1 MLLINILNTFNPIVL
16 LITGILLVVLRAGVS
31 RVYFDI
37 VGTFQADRMIK
48 DAEAMST
55 AMNGL
60 MLDAFSG
67 LEEAAQLLGEP
78 FGQLIDTML
87 PIGESVAHAT
97 VEFSKFVSEAE
108 NLESVTSAITDIGLE
123 FGIAGDEALN
133 AASKMAQLTGV
144 LGPGMTA
151 EGSRLGIQF
160 GLISGM
166 ETESA
171 MQRMINLQQQTKFM
185 TEGLDENLTMEE
197 RAMGIRQNS
206 MKVLDQL
213 NTVENR
219 SAATMSQVTFVMNQ
233 FAAQAHL
240 TGESM
245 AYMAAMSAA
254 LIETGEEQGKGG
266 RALRMIYARLGANT
280 SGAADALE
288 AYGVTA
294 KDQDGNLRPLSAI
307 LRDLDV
313 AMQGRTAAEKQSLAQ
328 TIAGNRHYVRLIKL
342 MENFER
348 VEILALEATLALSPA
363 QEELNRR
370 LESNVFALDQAR
382 ARLYNYQAIIG
393 QQFIPAVTEATD
405 RQADF
410 AQAFAEL
417 GAGKFG
423 GSITSLVRFVEVMRT
438 MAGPMI
444 STVLSLQQ
452 LSVATATYR
461 VIAKSMA
468 GEQVVA
474 EGFLAKHNQSH
485 QEQLNK
491 YQFNV
496 DLLRQLQ
503 VVKQQ
508 LKVETEAE
516 IVLNGLLIDQ
526 EGQLNA
532 GRMMHNEAQA
542 WFGTKKIQDIKN
554 QIIANEELIVSNK
567 KNKAQNDIE
576 VISLMKKTA
585 KLKTELKLKKESLLL
600 TKGIGEKKA
609 ENALKG
615 QRADLAE
622 MEAQKKKLMGA
633 NLETAN
639 LEKEIVLLKEKLIA
653 EEANLI
659 MVQEKIAFAE
669 AYAIALERQIA
680 LEKLSADELKNKELL
695 DATKARTL
703 AMNKLAGAAMLAGMG
718 LMVFGKGEKS
728 AKMSMVL
735 STMAMIPY
743 IAHMMTSTGVTGL
756 DTKAK
761 TSLGFANMFATVTME
776 TLTAATAKYLAIAGK
791 FLVVTAA
798 MVAASYLIVTV
809 MEKWFG
815 AFGNVNDELEN
826 SIGLTVDLQY
836 VMDNFGDSVDTVE
849 EKLTAATTAIEE
861 LEEAQKAAE
870 KGGGDGTVFDQQ
882 IEAQKQLIADN
893 ERLLSLKESEQILN
907 KFKLEDLQQLVSLSE
922 EAYDIEERNNL
933 FQRARMRG
941 DEEEMKRLSQLFT
954 DSRALAEA
962 LGLTFVEAGLLREEM
977 ADLGMVGENSINTI
991 ADAINLINGDTTV
1004 QGGISKFTSDV
1015 IKAKT
1020 ALDSFTNSREEL
1032 FYGFNANNITGDLVK
1047 KVVQTGVDTLIN
1059 TTEIIMTNNFSG
1071 LTIDE
1076 LAVMVLEQIEKAAT
1090 ESGIPVTLKEF

>member
-1 MLLINILNTFNPIVL
+1 MLLINILNTFSPIVL
-16 LITGILLVVLRAGVS
+16 VITGILLVVLRAGVS

-108 NLESVTSAITDIGLE
+108 DLESVTSAITEIGIE

-197 RAMGIRQNS
+197 RAMGIRANS
-206 MKVLDQL
+206 MKILDQL

-288 AYGVTA
+288 EYGVSA
-294 KDQDGNLRPLSAI
+294 KNQDGNLRPLSAI

-313 AMQGRTAAEKQSLAQ
+313 AMQGRTASERQSLAQ
-328 TIAGNRHYVRLIKL
+328 TVAGNRHYVRLIKL

-382 ARLYNYQAIIG
+382 AKLYNYQAIIG
-393 QQFIPAVTEATD
+393 QQFIPAVTEATE
-405 RQADF
+405 RQGDF
-410 AQAFAEL
+410 ALAFAEL

-423 GSITSLVRFVEVMRT
+423 GSVTSLVRFVEVMRT

-474 EGFLAKHNQSH
+474 EGFLAKHNQTH
-485 QEQLNK
+485 QQQLNK

-496 DLLRQLQ
+496 DLLRQLH
-503 VVKQQ
+503 VIKQQ
-508 LKVETEAE
+508 LAVESEAE

-542 WFGTKKIQDIKN
+542 WFGTRRVRDIKN
-554 QIIANEELIVSNK
+554 QIIANEELILSNK
-567 KNKAQNDIE
+567 KNKAQNDID
-576 VISLMKKTA
+576 IMSLMKKTA
-585 KLKTELKLKKESLLL
+585 KLKTQIQLKKEEMLLI
-600 TKGIGEKKA
+600 KGIGEKRAEKA
-609 ENALKG
+609 LIT

-622 MEAQKKKLMGA
+622 MEAQKKKLMGT

-639 LEKEIVLLKEKLIA
+639 LEKEIVLLREKLIA
-653 EEANLI
+653 EETNLI
-659 MVQEKIAFAE
+659 MAQEKITFAE
-669 AYAIALERQIA
+669 AYAIALERQIV
-680 LEKLSADELKNKELL
+680 LEKQAGDEAKNKALL

-756 DTKAK
+756 NTKAK
-761 TSLGFANMFATVTME
+761 TSMGFANMFATITTE
-776 TLTAATAKYLAIAGK
+776 ALTAATTKYLLVAGK
-791 FLVVTAA
+791 FILVTAA
-798 MVAASYLIVTV
+798 MIAASYIIVTV

-815 AFGNVNDELEN
+815 AFKDVNEELEN
-826 SIGLTVDLQY
+826 TIGLTVDLEY
-836 VMDNFGDSVDTVE
+836 VMSNFGSSVDDVGL
-849 EKLTAATTAIEE
+849 KIADAKVNLEE
-861 LEEAQKAAE
+861 LKEAQEEIVAA
-870 KGGGDGTVFDQQ
+870 GGDGTVYDQQ
-882 IEAQKQLIADN
+882 IQAIEQLIINNKRLLDLSKAQVLFDKHHIDDLKKVAGLQLEIFDN
-893 ERLLSLKESEQILN
+893 EIINSKFRAEQRGNDIGDFTRDYMAALN
-907 KFKLEDLQQLVSLSE
+907 
-922 EAYDIEERNNL
+922 
-933 FQRARMRG
+933 
-941 DEEEMKRLSQLFT
+941 
-954 DSRALAEA
+954 LAEA
-962 LGLTFVEAGLLREEM
+962 LGMSVTQIGALKLELQN
-977 ADLGMVGENSINTI
+977 LGMIGDASIQTI
-991 ADAINLINGDTTV
+991 ADGIGVIIGDTT
-1004 QGGISKFTSDV
+1004 QGGIDVFTNDV
-1015 IKAKT
+1015 IKAKD
-1020 ALDSFTNSREEL
+1020 ALDSFSNSREEL

-1090 ESGIPVTLKEF
+1090 ESGIPVKIGS